1 MWGFAEATLFFIVP
15 DVILTYIAITNLRKA
30 LKASLFALAGA
41 LLGGL
46 LMYYWGAIHPQAALS
61 VVEQVPAIDNEM
73 ITKVEEDL
81 AERGLLAMILGPIQ
95 GIPYKIY
102 AVQAADANIHVLSFF
117 FASIPARYLRFF
129 LSSLLAGLAGKYLLR
144 NRSRSI
150 RYSALTLFWIL
161 FYTFYFSVYPF

>member
-30 LKASLFALAGA
+30 LKASLYALAGA

-46 LMYYWGAIHPQAALS
+46 LMYFWGTISPQSALS
-61 VVEQVPAIDNEM
+61 VVGKVPAINHEM
-73 ITKVEEDL
+73 LIKVEEDL
-81 AERGLLAMILGPIQ
+81 AEQGLLAMILGPIQ
-95 GIPYKIY
+95 GIPYKTY

-144 NRSRSI
+144 NRSRTI
-150 RYSALTLFWIL
+150 RYLALTLFWVL